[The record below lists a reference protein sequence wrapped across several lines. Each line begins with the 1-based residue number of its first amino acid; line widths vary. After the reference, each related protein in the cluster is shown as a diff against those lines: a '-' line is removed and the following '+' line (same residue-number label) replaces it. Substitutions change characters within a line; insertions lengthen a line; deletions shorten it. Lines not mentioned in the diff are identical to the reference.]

1 MTLQIILADL
11 DATRRLGRQL
21 AQLALDTD
29 LGVQVWLGLT
39 GTLGAG
45 KTTLVQSIGKALDVV
60 EIINSPTFTMFN
72 EYHSGDM
79 PLYHLDLYRGGETG
93 EKIDLSFL
101 SMELDELMQDG
112 GLAVLEWPQ
121 YYVDANG
128 RNFLEGKELRIS
140 INLSEERKG
149 GVECDEQAAR
159 LAVVEGHGVD
169 SQKFVESLAKRLE
182 DIVIKF

>member
-11 DATRRLGRQL
+11 DATRRLGANIAL
-21 AQLALDTD
+21 MALDWPD
-29 LGVQVWLGLT
+29 DQIWLGLN

-72 EYHSGDM
+72 EYHSGNM

-101 SMELDELMQDG
+101 SLELDELMQDG
-112 GLAVLEWPQ
+112 GMAVLEWPQ

-128 RNFLEGKELRIS
+128 RSFLQDKQPHIS
-140 INLSEERKG
+140 INLSEVRKPEESG
-149 GVECDEQAAR
+149 ENPAAR
-159 LAVVEGHGVD
+159 LAVLEGHGPD
-169 SQKFVESLAKRLE
+169 SQKFVEALGKRLQ